1 MSEDYSSIDYQM
13 SILQAAKE
21 GKAIEVCALRLGRPS
36 GDWAARP
43 KYDYPFNFVANCYRV
58 KKEPRRFNVWCK
70 DDSYSKLYPAL
81 PGQDHKLWRGSGWE
95 LIEVVEVVK

>member
-21 GKAIEVCALRLGRPS
+21 GKAIEVCAHRQGMPS
-36 GDWAARP
+36 GDWLARP
-43 KYDYPFNFVANCYRV
+43 KDDYPFNFVANCYRV

-70 DDSYSKLYPAL
+70 GDGSLYPVL
-81 PGQDHKLWRGSGWE
+81 PGHDHRLWRNSGWE
-95 LIEVVEVVK
+95 LVEVVEVIK

>member
-1 MSEDYSSIDYQM
+1 MSEDYTSIDYQL

-43 KYDYPFNFVANCYRV
+43 KDDYPFNFATNCYRV
-58 KKEPRRFNVWCK
+58 KKEPRRFHVWCK
-70 DDSYSKLYPAL
+70 NGTGNLYSVL
-81 PGQDHKLWRGSGWE
+81 PEHDHKPWLDA
-95 LIEVVEVVK
+95 VQD